1 MTLSHESLGGALHA
15 PRGKE
20 HLAGLDTALNVPI
33 YGAQGL
39 HCHADFALSGFEADS
54 SAPNLDH
61 PPYEILDQEL
71 KDRKDLPLSV
81 FPSAPGFQSGSV
93 N

>member
-1 MTLSHESLGGALHA
+1 MLILL
-15 PRGKE
+15 
-20 HLAGLDTALNVPI
+20 
-33 YGAQGL
+33 
-39 HCHADFALSGFEADS
+39 LSGFEADS
-54 SAPNLDH
+54 SAPDLDH

>member
-1 MTLSHESLGGALHA
+1 MALVGKSTL
-15 PRGKE
+15 P
-20 HLAGLDTALNVPI
+20 GLDTALNAPI
-33 YGAQGL
+33 KGAQGL

-54 SAPNLDH
+54 SAANLDY

-81 FPSAPGFQSGSV
+81 FPSAPGFKSGSG

>member
-1 MTLSHESLGGALHA
+1 MSLGGALHA

-33 YGAQGL
+33 NGA

-54 SAPNLDH
+54 SAPDLDH
-61 PPYEILDQEL
+61 PPYEILNQEL
-71 KDRKDLPLSV
+71 KDREGLPLSV